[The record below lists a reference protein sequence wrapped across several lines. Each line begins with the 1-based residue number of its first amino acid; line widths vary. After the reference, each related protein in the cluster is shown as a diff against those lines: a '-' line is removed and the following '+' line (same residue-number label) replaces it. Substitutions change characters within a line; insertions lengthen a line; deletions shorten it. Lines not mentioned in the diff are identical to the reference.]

1 MIIMIIIILLHIIT
15 DTIHLQILIFGTHIL
30 TIHIIMDMIHTII
43 VVIIIIII
51 IITGIIGMIG
61 MVGLVVHQA
70 HIQTKKE
77 VEEQMKET
85 ED

>member
-1 MIIMIIIILLHIIT
+1 MIAIITLHIIT
-15 DTIHLQILIFGTHIL
+15 GIIGFQILIFGIHIL

-43 VVIIIIII
+43 VVITIIII

-61 MVGLVVHQA
+61 MVGIVVHQA